1 MTIQAASSIP
11 PSPPRE
17 RKPVRPIDLAR
28 HMLCWPFYIMLG
40 LMVIEALL
48 SAVTTY
54 LVIEAGRDFTK
65 DQLLT
70 RDLLMILAAQSASY
84 IVGAVSWIY
93 AERAGF
99 LAYGRYMLQFA
110 HENRHQTK
118 SLTDKDVRERVE
130 PFLTGETF
138 YVYFNLLFE
147 IEGDLRLF
155 LGLVF
160 NVIVL
165 GTQIDGSLPVAY
177 AAAFVVLF
185 AMQWTMRKPISR
197 AYLDNQRMTNRM
209 AAQGYTAWDNIFTGN
224 RYNLRLW
231 LAGFKAKLRDGLKAQ
246 IKAIMTKEG
255 LSAASAIVGLAIVF
269 GTMLHVATS
278 HAGNPETLIA
288 LVATL
293 PRQIEMTHN
302 MHQFTS
308 GWNEFLAVW
317 TRLRGVAV
325 NTHPEFDVN
334 FDARIKLDMLVL
346 RDGEASSTVT
356 SLDDAVAMILSKPT
370 GRINVRGANGSG
382 KSTLLTSLK
391 AQVKNRAYYWP
402 TADRLAFQFAQGME
416 PEDMDYGDDE
426 GPKKPAKPPGFSSGE
441 RQLRALREIVAYTA
455 AEMYLLDEWDANLDP
470 QNRAAAD
477 ALVEEL
483 ARRARVV
490 EISHRDRV

>member
-1 MTIQAASSIP
+1 MTIQASSIP

-48 SAVTTY
+48 GAVTTY

-65 DQLLT
+65 DQLLV

-185 AMQWTMRKPISR
+185 AMQWTMRKPIAR

-231 LAGFKAKLRDGLKAQ
+231 LAGFKTKLRDGLKAQ

-278 HAGNPETLIA
+278 HAGDPQTLIA
-288 LVATL
+288 LIATL

-317 TRLRGVAV
+317 TRLRGVAA

-334 FDARIKLDMLVL
+334 FDARIKLDKLVL
-346 RDGEASSTVT
+346 RDGDASHTVT

-426 GPKKPAKPPGFSSGE
+426 EPKKPAKPPGFSSGE
-441 RQLRALREIVAYTA
+441 RQLRALREIVAHTA

-483 ARRARVV
+483 ANRARVV

>member
-1 MTIQAASSIP
+1 MTIQDAAS
-11 PSPPRE
+11 PSSAPARP
-17 RKPVRPIDLAR
+17 PVRPIDLAR
-28 HMLCWPFYIMLG
+28 HMLCMPFYIMLG
-40 LMVIEALL
+40 LMTIEALL
-48 SAVTTY
+48 GAVTTY
-54 LVIEAGRDFTK
+54 LVIEAGRNFTR
-65 DQLLT
+65 DELLI
-70 RDLLMILAAQSASY
+70 RDLLLILAAQSAAY
-84 IVGAVSWIY
+84 IVGAISWIY

-99 LAYGRYMLQFA
+99 LAYGRYMLRFA

-118 SLTDKDVRERVE
+118 SLTDKEVRERVE

-138 YVYFNLLFE
+138 YVYFHLLYE
-147 IEGDLRLF
+147 IEGDLRLL
-155 LGLVF
+155 LGLIF

-177 AAAFVVLF
+177 ATAFVVLF

-209 AAQGYTAWDNIFTGN
+209 TAQGYTAWDNIFTGN

-231 LAGFKAKLRDGLKAQ
+231 LAGFKSKLRDGLDAQ

-255 LSAASAIVGLAIVF
+255 LSAASAIVGLGIVF
-269 GTMLHVATS
+269 GTMAWVA
-278 HAGNPETLIA
+278 AINADQPETLIA

-325 NTHPEFDVN
+325 NTHPEFDTN
-334 FDARIKLDMLVL
+334 FDARIKLDRLIL
-346 RDGEASSTVT
+346 RDGDSSNTVA
-356 SLDDAVAMILSKPT
+356 SLDDAVRLIMSKPT

-391 AQVKNRAYYWP
+391 SQVKNRAYYWP
-402 TADRLAFQFAQGME
+402 TADRLSFKFAQGME
-416 PEDMDYGDDE
+416 PEDIDYGDDE
-426 GPKKPAKPPGFSSGE
+426 APKKPERPPGFSSGE
-441 RQLRALREIVAYTA
+441 RQLRALREIVTYTQ

-470 QNRAAAD
+470 NNRAAAD

-483 ARRARVV
+483 AKRARVV
-490 EISHRDRV
+490 EISHRDRM

>member
-1 MTIQAASSIP
+1 MTTTALV
-11 PSPPRE
+11 E

-28 HMLCWPFYIMLG
+28 HMLCLPFYIMLC
-40 LMVIEALL
+40 LMLIEALL

-54 LVIEAGRDFTK
+54 LVIEAGRSFTQ
-65 DQLLT
+65 DQLLI

-84 IVGAVSWIY
+84 IVGAISWIY

-110 HENRHQTK
+110 HENRHQTQ
-118 SLTDKDVRERVE
+118 SLTDKEVRERVE

-138 YVYFNLLFE
+138 YVYFHLLFE
-147 IEGDLRLF
+147 IEGDLRLL
-155 LGLVF
+155 LGLIF

-165 GTQIDGSLPVAY
+165 GTQIDGSLPIAY
-177 AAAFVVLF
+177 GAAFVVLF
-185 AMQWTMRKPISR
+185 MMQWTMRKAISR

-209 AAQGYTAWDNIFTGN
+209 TAQGYTAWDNIFTGN
-224 RYNLRLW
+224 TYNRRLW
-231 LAGFKAKLRDGLKAQ
+231 MAGFKVKLRDGLKAQ

-269 GTMLHVATS
+269 FTMVYVAS
-278 HAGNPETLIA
+278 NNANDPATLIA
-288 LVATL
+288 LIATL

-308 GWNEFLAVW
+308 GWNELLAVW
-317 TRLRGVAV
+317 TRLRGVAS
-325 NTHPEFDVN
+325 NTHPEFDRN
-334 FDARIKLDMLVL
+334 FDARIKLDKLTL
-346 RDGEASSTVT
+346 RDGERSHTVG
-356 SLDDAVAMILSKPT
+356 SLDDAVDLIMSKPT
-370 GRINVRGANGSG
+370 GRINVRGPNGAG

-391 AQVKNRAYYWP
+391 AHVKNRAYYWP
-402 TADRLAFQFAQGME
+402 TADRLSFKFSQGME

-426 GPKKPAKPPGFSSGE
+426 EPKKPSKPPGFSSGE
-441 RQLRALREIVAYTA
+441 RQIRALREIVEHTA
-455 AEMYLLDEWDANLDP
+455 AQMYLLDEWDANLDP
-470 QNRAAAD
+470 NNRAAAD

-490 EISHRDRV
+490 EISHRDRM